1 MVSTTYKTSK
11 AMKYPLSQSLKANVT
26 IYDRK
31 YTLES
36 NQTDSTSSQTLHG
49 LNLAL

>member
-1 MVSTTYKTSK
+1 
-11 AMKYPLSQSLKANVT
+11 MKYPLFQSLKAYVT
-26 IYDRK
+26 IYDWK

-36 NQTDSTSSQTLHG
+36 KQTDSGSSQTLHG